1 LLIVAV
7 TGSCCGAVVLTQCAY
22 VADTLSFEKAAKLL
36 SKTGST
42 DFPGTGNAVGYAARD
57 DSGAQ
62 LPATVH
68 NSVHLLVFGAIF

>member
-1 LLIVAV
+1 
-7 TGSCCGAVVLTQCAY
+7 VLTLCAF

-62 LPATVH
+62 LPAMC
-68 NSVHLLVFGAIF
+68 NSVRVLVYGATFLMCCA

>member
-1 LLIVAV
+1 MLIVAV

-42 DFPGTGNAVGYAARD
+42 DFPGTGNAVGYAAD

-62 LPATVH
+62 LPTMCCCIR
-68 NSVHLLVFGAIF
+68 LLVYSVVV